1 MDNPLE
7 QALKASGYS
16 LEENEP
22 AVTQPEPE
30 VIDATSLN
38 QEVSNETVE
47 QTPEPATAEPQQ
59 TADETTVSDAA
70 TQSPE
75 VDVPQSSLES
85 AEEPEM
91 SQEEFEAGVAQF
103 ISERL
108 GLELDSLEQLTEIL
122 NAPKQTADI
131 DERVKAIADFVAETG
146 RDPQDWFTYQSL
158 NPSEMDDLAAVK
170 LQMAVEYPNLASEE
184 IDMLIGSKYKI
195 DEDLYSDDEI
205 KLSKLQLK
213 IDAQKSRTEID
224 RIRDS
229 YKAPVKAQQE
239 TQQQEVQS
247 PITKE
252 WVKTMSDEV
261 DALEA
266 LTFELGDTEFNFGIK
281 PEYRN
286 QLKQK
291 NERLDEFFDQYVDN
305 DGSWNFEM
313 LNAHRAVLDNI
324 DEIAKAIYNQGLSD
338 GQRKLVE
345 KTANV
350 DVSGPAPAN
359 QQNTNSVYE
368 QVMNALGNDTTL
380 KLKSKSAKKKWHL
393 RNLPI
398 SHPQHF
404 VG

>member
-7 QALKASGYS
+7 QALKASGYELVS
-16 LEENEP
+16 GESQELP
-22 AVTQPEPE
+22 TPEPE
-30 VIDATSLN
+30 IIDATSLGQP
-38 QEVSNETVE
+38 QEVSSETAEQVQEPVAEETQAPEPQETVS
-47 QTPEPATAEPQQ
+47 
-59 TADETTVSDAA
+59 DTTVSEAA
-70 TQSPE
+70 TQSNE

-91 SQEEFEAGVAQF
+91 SQEEFEQAVAGF
-103 ISERL
+103 ISEKL
-108 GLELDSLEQLTEIL
+108 GLDLDSIDQLSELL
-122 NAPKQTADI
+122 NAPKQAADI

-170 LQMAVEYPNLASEE
+170 LQMAVEYPNLSNEE
-184 IDMLIGSKYKI
+184 IDMLMGSKYKI

-213 IDAQKSRTEID
+213 IDAQKSRSDIE

-229 YKAPVKAQQE
+229 YKAPVREQQSSPQE
-239 TQQQEVQS
+239 EVQS

-252 WVKTMSDEV
+252 WIKTMSDEV
-261 DALEA
+261 DSLEA

-291 NERLDEFFDQYVDN
+291 NAKLDEFFDQYVAE

-324 DEIAKAIYNQGLSD
+324 DEIAKAIYSQGLSD

-350 DVSGPAPAN
+350 DVSGPKPTGN
-359 QQNTNSVYE
+359 SNTNSVYE
-368 QVMNALGNDTTL
+368 QVMAALGNDTSL
-380 KLKSKSAKKKWHL
+380 KFKL
-393 RNLPI
+393 
-398 SHPQHF
+398 
-404 VG
+404 

>member
-16 LEENEP
+16 LEDNEP

-38 QEVSNETVE
+38 QGVSNETVE
-47 QTPEPATAEPQQ
+47 QTQEPATAEPQQ
-59 TADETTVSDAA
+59 TADETTVSEAA

-252 WVKTMSDEV
+252 WIKTMSDEV

-350 DVSGPAPAN
+350 DISGPAPAN

-380 KLKSKSAKKKWHL
+380 KFK
-393 RNLPI
+393 I
-398 SHPQHF
+398 
-404 VG
+404 

>member
-38 QEVSNETVE
+38 QVVSNETVE

-108 GLELDSLEQLTEIL
+108 GLELDSLDQLTEIL
-122 NAPKQTADI
+122 NAPKQSADI

-252 WVKTMSDEV
+252 WIKTMSDEV

-266 LTFELGDTEFNFGIK
+266 LTFELGDTEFNFGIR

-350 DVSGPAPAN
+350 DVSGPAPAGT
-359 QQNTNSVYE
+359 QNVNSVYE

-380 KLKSKSAKKKWHL
+380 KFK
-393 RNLPI
+393 I
-398 SHPQHF
+398 
-404 VG
+404 

>member
-38 QEVSNETVE
+38 QGVSSETIE
-47 QTPEPATAEPQQ
+47 QTQEPATAEPQQ
-59 TADETTVSDAA
+59 TADETTVSEAA

-122 NAPKQTADI
+122 NAPKQSADI

-252 WVKTMSDEV
+252 WIKTMSDEV

-266 LTFELGDTEFNFGIK
+266 LTFELGDTEFNFGIR

-291 NERLDEFFDQYVDN
+291 NERLDEFFDQYVDES
-305 DGSWNFEM
+305 GSWNFEM

-350 DVSGPAPAN
+350 DISGPAPAN

-380 KLKSKSAKKKWHL
+380 KFK
-393 RNLPI
+393 I
-398 SHPQHF
+398 
-404 VG
+404 

>member
-47 QTPEPATAEPQQ
+47 QTQEPATAEPQQ
-59 TADETTVSDAA
+59 TADETTVSEAA

-252 WVKTMSDEV
+252 WIKTMSDEV

-380 KLKSKSAKKKWHL
+380 KFK
-393 RNLPI
+393 I
-398 SHPQHF
+398 
-404 VG
+404 

>member
-38 QEVSNETVE
+38 QEVSNETFE
-47 QTPEPATAEPQQ
+47 RTPEPATAEPQQ
-59 TADETTVSDAA
+59 TADETTVSEAA

-252 WVKTMSDEV
+252 WIKTMSDEV

-368 QVMNALGNDTTL
+368 QVMNALGNDTSL
-380 KLKSKSAKKKWHL
+380 KFKL
-393 RNLPI
+393 
-398 SHPQHF
+398 
-404 VG
+404 

>member
-7 QALKASGYS
+7 QALKASGYELVS
-16 LEENEP
+16 GESQEL
-22 AVTQPEPE
+22 ATPEPE
-30 VIDATSLN
+30 IIDATSLGQP
-38 QEVSNETVE
+38 QEVSSETVE
-47 QTPEPATAEPQQ
+47 QTPEPIAEETQAVEPQE
-59 TADETTVSDAA
+59 TASTATVDEAA
-70 TQSPE
+70 TQSNE

-91 SQEEFEAGVAQF
+91 SQEEFEQAVAGF

-108 GLELDSLEQLTEIL
+108 GLDFDSIDQLAEIL
-122 NAPKQTADI
+122 NAPKQSADI

-170 LQMAVEYPNLASEE
+170 LQMAVEYPNLSNEE
-184 IDMLIGSKYKI
+184 VDLLLGSKYKI
-195 DEDLYSDDEI
+195 DEDLFSDEEI

-213 IDAQKSRTEID
+213 IDAQKSRSEIE

-229 YKAPVKAQQE
+229 YKAPVREQQSSP
-239 TQQQEVQS
+239 QEEIQS
-247 PITKE
+247 PITKD
-252 WVKTMSDEV
+252 WIKTMSDEV
-261 DALEA
+261 DSLEA
-266 LTFELGDTEFNFGIK
+266 LTFELGDSEFNFGIK

-291 NERLDEFFDQYVDN
+291 NAKLDEFFDQYVAE

-313 LNAHRAVLDNI
+313 LNAHRAVIDNI
-324 DEIAKAIYNQGLSD
+324 DEIAKAIYSQGLSD

-350 DVSGPAPAN
+350 DVSGPAPTGN
-359 QQNTNSVYE
+359 QNTNSVYE
-368 QVMNALGNDTTL
+368 QVMAALGNDTSL
-380 KLKSKSAKKKWHL
+380 KFKL
-393 RNLPI
+393 
-398 SHPQHF
+398 
-404 VG
+404 

>member
-7 QALKASGYS
+7 QALKASGYE
-16 LEENEP
+16 LESGDAQEM
-22 AVTQPEPE
+22 ATPEPE
-30 VIDATSLN
+30 IIDATALN
-38 QEVSNETVE
+38 QEMQQEPVVE
-47 QTPEPATAEPQQ
+47 QTLEPQE
-59 TADETTVSDAA
+59 TASTATVDEVA
-70 TQSPE
+70 TQSNE

-91 SQEEFEAGVAQF
+91 SQEEFEQAVAGF
-103 ISERL
+103 ISEKL
-108 GLELDSLEQLTEIL
+108 GLNLDSIDQLAEIL
-122 NAPKQTADI
+122 NAPKQAADI

-170 LQMAVEYPNLASEE
+170 LQMAVEYPNLSNEE
-184 IDMLIGSKYKI
+184 IDMLMGSKYKI

-213 IDAQKSRTEID
+213 IDAQKSRSEIE

-229 YKAPVKAQQE
+229 YKAPVREQQSSP
-239 TQQQEVQS
+239 QEEIQS
-247 PITKE
+247 PITKD
-252 WVKTMSDEV
+252 WIKTMSDEV
-261 DALEA
+261 DSLEA
-266 LTFELGDTEFNFGIK
+266 LTFELGDSEFNFGIK

-291 NERLDEFFDQYVDN
+291 NAKLDEFFDQYVAE

-313 LNAHRAVLDNI
+313 LNAHRAVIDNI
-324 DEIAKAIYNQGLSD
+324 DEIAKAIYSQGLSD

-350 DVSGPAPAN
+350 DVSGPKPTGN
-359 QQNTNSVYE
+359 SNTNSVYE
-368 QVMNALGNDTTL
+368 QVMAALGNNTSL
-380 KLKSKSAKKKWHL
+380 KFKL
-393 RNLPI
+393 
-398 SHPQHF
+398 
-404 VG
+404 

>member
-38 QEVSNETVE
+38 QGVSNETVE

-59 TADETTVSDAA
+59 TANETTVSEAA

-108 GLELDSLEQLTEIL
+108 GLELDSLEQLSEIL

-252 WVKTMSDEV
+252 WIKTMSDEV

-266 LTFELGDTEFNFGIK
+266 LTFELGDTEFNFGIR

-350 DVSGPAPAN
+350 DISGPAPAN

-380 KLKSKSAKKKWHL
+380 KFK
-393 RNLPI
+393 I
-398 SHPQHF
+398 
-404 VG
+404 

>member
-7 QALKASGYS
+7 QALKANGFS
-16 LEENEP
+16 LEDNEP

-38 QEVSNETVE
+38 QEVSNETIE
-47 QTPEPATAEPQQ
+47 QTPEPVAEQAPEPQQ
-59 TADETTVSDAA
+59 TADETTVSEAA
-70 TQSPE
+70 IQSPE

-91 SQEEFEAGVAQF
+91 SQEEFESNIAQF
-103 ISERL
+103 ISEKL
-108 GLELDSLEQLTEIL
+108 GLELDSLDQLTEIL
-122 NAPKQTADI
+122 NAPKQAADI
-131 DERVKAIADFVAETG
+131 DERVKAIADFVSETG

-158 NPSEMDDLAAVK
+158 NPSEMDDLSAVK
-170 LQMAVEYPNLASEE
+170 LQMAVEYPNLSNEE
-184 IDMLIGSKYKI
+184 VDMLVGSKYKI

-213 IDAQKSRTEID
+213 IDAQKSRTDIE

-229 YKAPVKAQQE
+229 YKAPVKAQE

-261 DALEA
+261 DSLEA

-291 NERLDEFFDQYVDN
+291 NEKLDEFFDQYVDQSGN
-305 DGSWNFEM
+305 WNFEM
-313 LNAHRAVLDNI
+313 LNSHRAVIDNI
-324 DEIAKAIYNQGLSD
+324 DEITKAIYNQGLSD

-345 KTANV
+345 RTANV
-350 DVSGPAPAN
+350 DVSGPAPSN
-359 QQNTNSVYE
+359 QQNTNTVYE

-380 KLKSKSAKKKWHL
+380 KFK
-393 RNLPI
+393 I
-398 SHPQHF
+398 
-404 VG
+404 

>member
-47 QTPEPATAEPQQ
+47 QTPEPATAAPQQ
-59 TADETTVSDAA
+59 TADETTVSEAA

-252 WVKTMSDEV
+252 WIKTMSDEV

-266 LTFELGDTEFNFGIK
+266 LTFELGDTEFNFGIR

-380 KLKSKSAKKKWHL
+380 KFK
-393 RNLPI
+393 I
-398 SHPQHF
+398 
-404 VG
+404 

>member
-38 QEVSNETVE
+38 QGVSNETVE

-108 GLELDSLEQLTEIL
+108 GLELDSLEQLSEIL

-229 YKAPVKAQQE
+229 YKAPVRAQQE

-252 WVKTMSDEV
+252 WIKTMSDEV

-266 LTFELGDTEFNFGIK
+266 LTFELGDTEFNFGIR

-350 DVSGPAPAN
+350 DISGPAPAN

-380 KLKSKSAKKKWHL
+380 KFK
-393 RNLPI
+393 I
-398 SHPQHF
+398 
-404 VG
+404 

>member
-122 NAPKQTADI
+122 NAPKQSADI

-266 LTFELGDTEFNFGIK
+266 LTFELGDTELNFGIK

-350 DVSGPAPAN
+350 DISGPAPAN

-380 KLKSKSAKKKWHL
+380 KFK
-393 RNLPI
+393 I
-398 SHPQHF
+398 
-404 VG
+404 

>member
-170 LQMAVEYPNLASEE
+170 LQMAVEYPNPASEE

-380 KLKSKSAKKKWHL
+380 KFK
-393 RNLPI
+393 I
-398 SHPQHF
+398 
-404 VG
+404 

>member
-38 QEVSNETVE
+38 QGVSNETVE

-59 TADETTVSDAA
+59 TADETTVSEAA

-252 WVKTMSDEV
+252 WIKTMSDEV

-350 DVSGPAPAN
+350 DISGPAPAN

-380 KLKSKSAKKKWHL
+380 KFK
-393 RNLPI
+393 I
-398 SHPQHF
+398 
-404 VG
+404 

>member
-38 QEVSNETVE
+38 QEMQEPAVE
-47 QTPEPATAEPQQ
+47 QTPEPQQ

-122 NAPKQTADI
+122 NAPKQSADI

-252 WVKTMSDEV
+252 WIKTMSDEV

-266 LTFELGDTEFNFGIK
+266 LTFELGDTEFNFGIR

-291 NERLDEFFDQYVDN
+291 NERLDEFFDQYVDES
-305 DGSWNFEM
+305 GSWNFEM

-380 KLKSKSAKKKWHL
+380 KFK
-393 RNLPI
+393 I
-398 SHPQHF
+398 
-404 VG
+404 

>member
-38 QEVSNETVE
+38 QEVSNETVGR
-47 QTPEPATAEPQQ
+47 TPEPATAEPQQ
-59 TADETTVSDAA
+59 TADETTVSEAA

-252 WVKTMSDEV
+252 WIKTMSDEV

-368 QVMNALGNDTTL
+368 QVMNALGNDTSL
-380 KLKSKSAKKKWHL
+380 KFKL
-393 RNLPI
+393 
-398 SHPQHF
+398 
-404 VG
+404 

>member
-38 QEVSNETVE
+38 QGVSNETVE

-108 GLELDSLEQLTEIL
+108 GLELDSLDQLTEIL
-122 NAPKQTADI
+122 NAPKQSADI

-252 WVKTMSDEV
+252 WIKTMSDEV

-266 LTFELGDTEFNFGIK
+266 LTFELGDTEFNFGIR

-291 NERLDEFFDQYVDN
+291 NERLDEFFDQYVDES
-305 DGSWNFEM
+305 GSWNFEM

-350 DVSGPAPAN
+350 DVSGPAPAGT
-359 QQNTNSVYE
+359 QNVNSVYE

-380 KLKSKSAKKKWHL
+380 KFK
-393 RNLPI
+393 I
-398 SHPQHF
+398 
-404 VG
+404 

>member
-47 QTPEPATAEPQQ
+47 RTPEPATAEPQQ
-59 TADETTVSDAA
+59 TADETTVSEAA

-252 WVKTMSDEV
+252 WIKTMSDEV

-266 LTFELGDTEFNFGIK
+266 LTFELGDTEFNFGIR

-345 KTANV
+345 KIANV
-350 DVSGPAPAN
+350 DISGPAPAN

-380 KLKSKSAKKKWHL
+380 KFK
-393 RNLPI
+393 I
-398 SHPQHF
+398 
-404 VG
+404 

>member
-38 QEVSNETVE
+38 QGVSNETVE

-59 TADETTVSDAA
+59 TANETTVSEAA

-108 GLELDSLEQLTEIL
+108 GLELDSLEQLSEIL

-252 WVKTMSDEV
+252 WIKTMSDEV

-380 KLKSKSAKKKWHL
+380 KFK
-393 RNLPI
+393 I
-398 SHPQHF
+398 
-404 VG
+404 

>member
-7 QALKASGYS
+7 QALKASGFT
-16 LEENEP
+16 LEDNEP
-22 AVTQPEPE
+22 VGMQPEPE

-38 QEVSNETVE
+38 QEVSSETVE
-47 QTPEPATAEPQQ
+47 QTSEPATAEPQQ
-59 TADETTVSDAA
+59 TANETTVSEAA

-108 GLELDSLEQLTEIL
+108 GLELDSLEQLSEIL

-170 LQMAVEYPNLASEE
+170 LQMAVEYPNLAPEE

-252 WVKTMSDEV
+252 WIKTMSDEV

-266 LTFELGDTEFNFGIK
+266 LTFELGDTEFNFGIR

-380 KLKSKSAKKKWHL
+380 KFK
-393 RNLPI
+393 I
-398 SHPQHF
+398 
-404 VG
+404 

>member
-7 QALKASGYS
+7 QALKASGYDLVS
-16 LEENEP
+16 GESPEM
-22 AVTQPEPE
+22 ATPEPE
-30 VIDATSLN
+30 IIDATALG
-38 QEVSNETVE
+38 QPEEVSSETVE
-47 QTPEPATAEPQQ
+47 QTQEPALAEPQE
-59 TADETTVSDAA
+59 TASTATVDEVA
-70 TQSPE
+70 TESSE

-91 SQEEFEAGVAQF
+91 SQEEFEQAVAGF

-108 GLELDSLEQLTEIL
+108 GLNLDTIDQLSELL

-170 LQMAVEYPNLASEE
+170 LQMAVEYPNLSNEE
-184 IDMLIGSKYKI
+184 IDMLMGSKYKI

-213 IDAQKSRTEID
+213 IDAQKSRSEIE

-229 YKAPVKAQQE
+229 YKAPVREQQSAP
-239 TQQQEVQS
+239 QEEIQS

-252 WVKTMSDEV
+252 WIKTMSDEV
-261 DALEA
+261 DSLEA
-266 LTFELGDTEFNFGIK
+266 LTFELGDSEFNFGIK
-281 PEYRN
+281 QEYRN

-291 NERLDEFFDQYVDN
+291 NAKLDEFFDQYVAE

-324 DEIAKAIYNQGLSD
+324 DEIAKAIYSQGLSD

-350 DVSGPAPAN
+350 DVSGPAPTGN
-359 QQNTNSVYE
+359 TNTNSVYE
-368 QVMNALGNDTTL
+368 QVMAALGNDNSL
-380 KLKSKSAKKKWHL
+380 KFKL
-393 RNLPI
+393 
-398 SHPQHF
+398 
-404 VG
+404 

>member
-16 LEENEP
+16 LEDNEP

-38 QEVSNETVE
+38 QEMQEPAVE
-47 QTPEPATAEPQQ
+47 QTPEPQQ

-108 GLELDSLEQLTEIL
+108 GLELDSLEQLSEIL

-252 WVKTMSDEV
+252 WIKTMSDEV

-380 KLKSKSAKKKWHL
+380 KFK
-393 RNLPI
+393 I
-398 SHPQHF
+398 
-404 VG
+404 

>member
-47 QTPEPATAEPQQ
+47 QTPEPQQ

-108 GLELDSLEQLTEIL
+108 GLELDSLDQLTEIL
-122 NAPKQTADI
+122 NAPKQSADI

-380 KLKSKSAKKKWHL
+380 KFK
-393 RNLPI
+393 I
-398 SHPQHF
+398 
-404 VG
+404 

>member
-108 GLELDSLEQLTEIL
+108 GLELDSLDQLTEIL
-122 NAPKQTADI
+122 NAPKQSADI

-380 KLKSKSAKKKWHL
+380 KFK
-393 RNLPI
+393 I
-398 SHPQHF
+398 
-404 VG
+404 

>member
-47 QTPEPATAEPQQ
+47 QTPEPQQ

-108 GLELDSLEQLTEIL
+108 GLELDSLDQLTEIL
-122 NAPKQTADI
+122 NAPKQSADI

-252 WVKTMSDEV
+252 WIKTMSDEV

-266 LTFELGDTEFNFGIK
+266 LTFELGDTEFNFGIR

-350 DVSGPAPAN
+350 DISGPAPAN

-380 KLKSKSAKKKWHL
+380 KFK
-393 RNLPI
+393 I
-398 SHPQHF
+398 
-404 VG
+404 

>member
-47 QTPEPATAEPQQ
+47 QTQEPATAEPQQ
-59 TADETTVSDAA
+59 TADETTVSEAA

-380 KLKSKSAKKKWHL
+380 KFK
-393 RNLPI
+393 I
-398 SHPQHF
+398 
-404 VG
+404 

>member
-7 QALKASGYS
+7 QALKESGYELVS
-16 LEENEP
+16 GESQEL
-22 AVTQPEPE
+22 ATPEPE
-30 VIDATSLN
+30 IIDATSLGQP
-38 QEVSNETVE
+38 QEVSSETVE
-47 QTPEPATAEPQQ
+47 QTPEPVAEETQAVEPQ
-59 TADETTVSDAA
+59 ETVSDATVSEAA
-70 TQSPE
+70 TQSNE

-91 SQEEFEAGVAQF
+91 SQEEFEQAVAGF

-108 GLELDSLEQLTEIL
+108 GLNLDSIDQLTEL
-122 NAPKQTADI
+122 LSAPKQSADI

-170 LQMAVEYPNLASEE
+170 LQMAVEYPNLSNEE
-184 IDMLIGSKYKI
+184 VDLLLGSKYKI
-195 DEDLYSDDEI
+195 DEDLFSDEEI

-213 IDAQKSRTEID
+213 IDAQKSRSEIE

-229 YKAPVKAQQE
+229 YKAPVREQQSSP
-239 TQQQEVQS
+239 QEEIQS
-247 PITKE
+247 PITKD
-252 WVKTMSDEV
+252 WIKTMSDEV
-261 DALEA
+261 DSLEA
-266 LTFELGDTEFNFGIK
+266 LTFELGDSEFNFGIK

-291 NERLDEFFDQYVDN
+291 NAKLDEFFDQYVAE

-313 LNAHRAVLDNI
+313 LNAHRAVIDNI
-324 DEIAKAIYNQGLSD
+324 DEIAKAIYSQGLSD

-350 DVSGPAPAN
+350 DVSGPKPTGN
-359 QQNTNSVYE
+359 QNTNSVYE
-368 QVMNALGNDTTL
+368 QVMAALGNDTSL
-380 KLKSKSAKKKWHL
+380 KFKL
-393 RNLPI
+393 
-398 SHPQHF
+398 
-404 VG
+404 